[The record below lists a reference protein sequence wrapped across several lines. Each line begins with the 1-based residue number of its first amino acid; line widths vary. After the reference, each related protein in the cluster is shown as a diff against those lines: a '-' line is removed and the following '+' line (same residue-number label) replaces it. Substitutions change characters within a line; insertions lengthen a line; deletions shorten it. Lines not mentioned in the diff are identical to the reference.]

1 MLTTV
6 PAHGKPVQ
14 RFSEQMQVDG
24 SCGRRHR
31 GVKAKKIDT

>member
-6 PAHGKPVQ
+6 PAHGKPM
-14 RFSEQMQVDG
+14 RTLSEQMPRDG

-31 GVKAKKIDT
+31 GGKAKKIGT